1 VNKGQSLIQAQG
13 IGRDF
18 AGPGGK
24 LQVLDGLDLQVAGNE
39 IVAIVGASGSG
50 KSTLLHILGC
60 LDRPTRGAVLIEGRD
75 TSRMPDRELARMRNS
90 RVGFVFQFHH
100 LLPEFTALENAGIPL
115 LVAGRPLDQA
125 MSRARELLEQVEL
138 RPRMHHKPSE
148 LSGGEQQRV
157 AIARALAASP
167 AILLADEPT
176 GNLDAKI
183 GGTIIDLLWHLK
195 DKAELAM
202 VIVTH
207 NQEVAARADRVLELR
222 EGRLW
227 TA

>member
-1 VNKGQSLIQAQG
+1 MTEGQDRIQARG

-18 AGPGGK
+18 AGPGGM
-24 LQVLDGLDLQVAGNE
+24 LRVLDGLDLTVAGNE

-60 LDRPTRGAVLIEGRD
+60 LDRPTRGAVLVEGRD
-75 TSRMPDRELARMRNS
+75 TSRMADRELARVRNS

-100 LLPEFTALENAGIPL
+100 LLPEFTALENAGIPM
-115 LVAGRPLDQA
+115 LVAGRPLEA
-125 MSRARELLEQVEL
+125 ALARSRELLEQVEMG
-138 RPRMHHKPSE
+138 PRIHHKPSE

-157 AIARALAASP
+157 AIARALALSP

-176 GNLDAKI
+176 GNLDAKM
-183 GGTIIDLLWHLK
+183 GGAVIDLLWRLK
-195 DKAELAM
+195 AGAGISM

-207 NQEVAARADRVLELR
+207 NREVAARADRVLELR

-227 TA
+227 QA